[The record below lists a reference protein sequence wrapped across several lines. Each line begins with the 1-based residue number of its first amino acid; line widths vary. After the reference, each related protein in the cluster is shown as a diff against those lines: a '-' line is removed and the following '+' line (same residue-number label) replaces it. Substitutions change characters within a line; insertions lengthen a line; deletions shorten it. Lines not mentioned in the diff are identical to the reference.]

1 MKRKIIVLLA
11 IIVILLVGFLFV
23 FKGKSTLISK
33 KSTSPNLNSASVI
46 KQESQPINKLEAK
59 SVNSKT
65 SRKTISITIQEV
77 KYSDLDV
84 YEKSV
89 GIVYNLDSSFISA
102 ETSGIVKYVKVEI
115 GDLVKKGQILA
126 QIDKEELENT
136 RNAQVSEINKI
147 KAQLKDQQTNQIR
160 YKSLYKSGYVSQAEL
175 DTINTN
181 VKTLKEQLGSAQSML
196 ANYNII
202 LQKSVI
208 KSKIQGIVQE
218 RSVSKGN
225 FVSVGTPLFT
235 IVDNSNL
242 LILANY
248 PQFFSSILKKNQ
260 PVVVE
265 IGEGRVINTQIKE
278 IKPIVDSETRS
289 LQIILSLPNNSYKL
303 KPGETVNVSVITQR
317 KTNVIVIKEEAVV
330 LRARG
335 KVVYVINPDNTVDE
349 RAITTGVSQN
359 GLVEV
364 KDGLEIGES
373 IAVEGAGF
381 LSNNANIIIIGN

>member
-102 ETSGIVKYVKVEI
+102 ETSGIVKSVKVEI